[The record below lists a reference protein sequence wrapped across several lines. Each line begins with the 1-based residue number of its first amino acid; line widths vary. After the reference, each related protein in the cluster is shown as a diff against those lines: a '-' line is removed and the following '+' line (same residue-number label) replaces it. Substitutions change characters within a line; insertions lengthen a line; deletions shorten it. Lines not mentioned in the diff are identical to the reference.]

1 MMPVFPAGSTQAGHP
16 AVSRYRVLWLAGLAL
31 LWTGV
36 IMWRLVDL
44 QIIRRDSLGLRA
56 RKQHERTIKIAALRG
71 RIVDRHGR
79 TLAESL
85 EVPSLYADPSAIPD
99 PAAAAA
105 QLAPLLGRKSAEL
118 LRELRPEKSFVWL
131 AQKVSPA
138 TAKEVLALGIR
149 GVGQIPESERFY
161 PGGRLAAS
169 VLGYV
174 GTEGNGLGG
183 IESKYDEQIRGR
195 SGSLLAVRDGVG
207 VNVLQYLERP
217 SSTGEDL
224 ELTLDAVIQY
234 HAEAELER
242 AMQETRSAWGSVVVL
257 DPTTGAILAMA
268 SRPSFNPN
276 AFADAPKGARR
287 NLGVMEA
294 YEPGS
299 TFKVITAAAALE
311 RGLVRPE
318 ELIDCGHGQVIVAG
332 QKIRDHKVFDLL
344 TFADVMA
351 ESSNVGAIRVGLR
364 IRPEEFHQTILAF
377 GFGSATGSGLP
388 GDSPGRVWNPRKWSR
403 VSQASMSIGQEL
415 RATPLQVLRAV
426 AAIGNRGLLT
436 QPHILAPGVAG
447 PPIPRPVISTAT
459 AATLNLLLERVVAEG
474 TGKRAALPG
483 YTVAGKTGTAQKSNE
498 HGYLDEHTASFAGY
512 VPSRDPRLAIVVVL
526 DSPHGPFHGGEI
538 AAPVFAR
545 IALPALRWLRV
556 PPQAEPGSQ
565 KVTLRAALPAP
576 PEHAAP
582 PLLRTAAGE
591 PVIPDVSGASA
602 RTALTLL
609 ARAGLTARLEGTG
622 TVVSQDPAAGGIL
635 PEGSVVRLLLSPEP
649 APAADE
655 ELSAAATPRRPA
667 KQG

>member
-1 MMPVFPAGSTQAGHP
+1 MIPGFPPGSSRPARA
-16 AVSRYRVLWLAGLAL
+16 AVSRQRVLWLAGLAV
-31 LWTGV
+31 LWALV
-36 IMWRLVDL
+36 ILWRLVDL
-44 QIIRRDSLGLRA
+44 QVVRRDSLELRA
-56 RKQHERTIKIAALRG
+56 RRQHERTIKIAALRG
-71 RIVDRHGR
+71 RIVDRHGQ

-85 EVPSLYADPSAIPD
+85 EVPSLYADPSAIPE

-105 QLAPLLGRKSAEL
+105 RLAPLLGLKPAEI
-118 LRELRPEKSFVWL
+118 LRDLRPEKSFVWL

-138 TAKEVLALGIR
+138 TAKAVRALGIR
-149 GVGQIPESERFY
+149 GVGEIPDSERFY
-161 PGGRLAAS
+161 PGGRLAAA
-169 VLGYV
+169 VLGYI

-217 SSTGEDL
+217 SSTGHDL
-224 ELTLDAVIQY
+224 ELTLDTVIQY

-242 AMQETRSAWGSVVVL
+242 AMRETRSAWGSVVVL
-257 DPTTGAILAMA
+257 EPATGAILAMA
-268 SRPSFNPN
+268 SSPSFNPN
-276 AFADAPKGARR
+276 AFAEAPKGARR

-318 ELIDCGHGQVIVAG
+318 EVIDCGHGQVTVAG

-344 TFADVMA
+344 TFADVLA

-364 IRPEEFHQTILAF
+364 VRPEEFHQTILAF
-377 GFGSATGSGLP
+377 GFGSAVGSGLP
-388 GDSPGRVWNPRKWSR
+388 GDSPGRVWGPHRWSR

-426 AAIGNRGLLT
+426 AAVGNRGLLP
-436 QPHILAPGVAG
+436 QPHILAPGADG
-447 PPIPRPVISTAT
+447 PPPARRVITPST
-459 AATLNLLLERVVAEG
+459 AATLNALLERVVAEG

-512 VPSRDPRLAIVVVL
+512 VPSTDPRLAIIVVL
-526 DSPHGPFHGGEI
+526 DSPRGPFHGGEV

-545 IALPALRWLRV
+545 IALPALRWLQVAPRS
-556 PPQAEPGSQ
+556 EPGGGP
-565 KVTLRAALPAP
+565 VAVRAGLPPSA
-576 PEHAAP
+576 ERAAP

-591 PVIPDVSGASA
+591 PVVPDVAGASA

-609 ARAGLTARLEGTG
+609 ARAGLTAHLEGTG
-622 TVVSQDPAAGGIL
+622 TVVAQDPAAGGIL
-635 PEGSVVRLLLSPEP
+635 QEGAVVRLLLSPEP
-649 APAADE
+649 APADE
-655 ELSAAATPRRPA
+655 QDPSGAPASGRRS
-667 KQG
+667 KKG

>member
-1 MMPVFPAGSTQAGHP
+1 MIPGIPAGTTRAPGA
-16 AVSRYRVLWLAGLAL
+16 AVSRQRVLWLAGFAV
-31 LWTGV
+31 LWTVV

-44 QIIRRDSLGLRA
+44 QVIRRDSLGLRA
-56 RKQHERTIKIAALRG
+56 RRQHERTINIAALRG

-85 EVPSLYADPSAIPD
+85 EVPSLYADPSAIPE

-105 QLAPLLGRKSAEL
+105 QLAPLLGRKPAEI

-138 TAKEVLALGIR
+138 TAKAVLALGIR

-169 VLGYV
+169 VLGYI
-174 GTEGNGLGG
+174 GTEGNGLAG
-183 IESKYDEQIRGR
+183 IESKYDEQVRGR

-217 SSTGEDL
+217 SSTGQDL

-234 HAEAELER
+234 YAEAELER

-257 DPTTGAILAMA
+257 EPATGAILAMA
-268 SRPSFNPN
+268 SLPSFNPN
-276 AFADAPKGARR
+276 AFAEAPKGDRR

-299 TFKVITAAAALE
+299 TFKVVTAAAALE

-318 ELIDCGHGQVIVAG
+318 EVIDCGHGQVTVAG

-364 IRPEEFHQTILAF
+364 VRPEEFHQTVLAF
-377 GFGSATGSGLP
+377 GFGTPTGSGLP
-388 GDSPGRVWNPRKWSR
+388 GDSPGRVWGPRRWSR

-415 RATPLQVLRAV
+415 RVTPLQMLRAV
-426 AAIGNRGLLT
+426 AAVGNRGLLP
-436 QPHILAPGVAG
+436 QPHIIAPGTAG
-447 PPIPRPVISTAT
+447 PPRPRQVISETT
-459 AATLNLLLERVVAEG
+459 AATLNQMLERVVTDG

-512 VPSRDPRLAIVVVL
+512 VPSTDPRLAIIVVL
-526 DSPHGPFHGGEI
+526 DSPRGLFHGGEI

-545 IALPALRWLRV
+545 IALPALRWLQV
-556 PPQAEPGSQ
+556 PPRSEPGGHP
-565 KVTLRAALPAP
+565 VAVRAGLPAS
-576 PEHAAP
+576 PEREAP
-582 PLLRTAAGE
+582 PMLRTAAGE
-591 PVIPDVSGASA
+591 PVVPDVAGASA
-602 RTALTLL
+602 RTALALL

-622 TVVSQDPAAGGIL
+622 MVVAQDPAAGGIL

-649 APAADE
+649 APAEDE
-655 ELSAAATPRRPA
+655 DASAAAATRPA